1 MKNLNIPGFTAE
13 AAFLIANGRH
23 QMCSKYEGSGVAE
36 QILPQLEATSCG
48 HDPTNICRYVCCTIT
63 SDPSDPYDV
72 PTVRCSVDWICGH
85 RAPGAGVV
93 ISDPLIIQ

>member
-36 QILPQLEATSCG
+36 QILPQLDATYCG
-48 HDPTNICRYVCCTIT
+48 HDPSNICRYVCCTIT
-63 SDPSDPYDV
+63 SGPYNV
-72 PTVRCSVDWICGH
+72 PILRCSVSWICGH
-85 RAPGAGVV
+85 QGPDAGVV
-93 ISDPLIIQ
+93 ISDPVIIQ